1 MIPTRRRLLLGIAAA
16 VGPGAAPAWAQADFP
31 TRPIRT
37 VIGFAPGGGVD
48 LVARPLAQRMSR
60 TLGQTIVVESRA
72 GANGN
77 IAADHV
83 AFQVPADGYT
93 LLQINGAMATNNPF
107 LYRNVRVT
115 YRRDFAPICGITST
129 PQAVMVSST
138 LGVSTLAD
146 LVGYARANPGK
157 LNFAS
162 GGIGTLAHL
171 SLELFKRDQQIDIVH
186 VPYRGTGPAIP
197 DMIAGRMHLMIDNL
211 AQARGAI
218 DAGQMRVLAVAGHER
233 LSAIPDVPTTIE
245 AGFPNLV
252 AVGWQALMAPA
263 TVPAPV
269 LARLRE
275 ACREAMSD
283 EELLTFYRERGVV
296 PRYRTPQEVSELI
309 RDESAQ
315 WGEIIRSAGIT
326 LE

>member
-1 MIPTRRRLLLGIAAA
+1 MARGATFALG
-16 VGPGAAPAWAQADFP
+16 VVPAWAQTEFP

-60 TLGQTIVVESRA
+60 ALGQTVVVESRA

-93 LLQINGAMATNNPF
+93 LLQINGAMATNNKF
-107 LYRNVRVT
+107 LFRNVRVD
-115 YRRDFAPICGITST
+115 YLRDFAPICGITSA
-129 PQAVMVSST
+129 PQAVMVSSS
-138 LGVSTLAD
+138 LGVSTLAE
-146 LVGYARANPGK
+146 LVAYARANPGK

-171 SLELFKRDQQIDIVH
+171 SLELFKRDQQLDIVH
-186 VPYRGTGPAIP
+186 VPFRGTGPAIQE
-197 DMIAGRMHLMIDNL
+197 MIAGRMHLMIDAL
-211 AQARGAI
+211 IQARGAI
-218 DAGQMRVLAVAGHER
+218 DAGHMRVLAVAGHER
-233 LSAIPDVPTTIE
+233 MSAIPDVPTTVE
-245 AGFPNLV
+245 AGFPNLI

-263 TVPAPV
+263 AVPPRV
-269 LARLRE
+269 LARLRD
-275 ACREAMSD
+275 ACREAMAD
-283 EELLTFYRERGVV
+283 EELLAFLRDRGSI
-296 PRYRTPQEVSELI
+296 PRYRTPDEVTEVI
-309 RDESAQ
+309 TRESAK